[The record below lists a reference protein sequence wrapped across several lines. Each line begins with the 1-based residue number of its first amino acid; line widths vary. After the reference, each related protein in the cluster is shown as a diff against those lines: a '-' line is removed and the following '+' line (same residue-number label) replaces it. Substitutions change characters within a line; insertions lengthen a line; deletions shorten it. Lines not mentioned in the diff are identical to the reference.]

1 MLLCTDRMKQHG
13 SDPSAFT
20 YQSCF
25 GPIKVTQ
32 PTVLSGTNIE
42 LGEWVLN
49 QMIQGTAQV

>member
-1 MLLCTDRMKQHG
+1 MLLCIDRMKQHG

-42 LGEWVLN
+42 LGEGVLN
-49 QMIQGTAQV
+49 QMIKGTAQV